1 MMSERSLAIGNKN
14 KYYNTKKPCKN
25 GHFSNRRTSN
35 GRCLEC
41 EKIQKVEWRASNYQ
55 KNLEADRKWA
65 KNNQDKVK
73 ATDERYRKN
82 NPEKVRA
89 KTRRWYK
96 KNASKIALRYKTD
109 PGYRLKRQIS
119 CINRRKREKERS
131 DNTINS
137 KSILELLVKQN
148 SKCIYCLSKLEK
160 FHIDHIVSL
169 AKDGQHSISNIQL
182 LYADCNKR
190 KSDKDPEIFANEIG
204 RLI

>member
-1 MMSERSLAIGNKN
+1 MMSERSLAIENKN
-14 KYYNTKKPCKN
+14 KYYNTKKPCQN
-25 GHFSNRRTSN
+25 GHFSDRRTSN

-41 EKIQKVEWRASNYQ
+41 EKEYKIKWRKENYQ
-55 KNLEADRKWA
+55 KNLESDRKWA

-73 ATDERYRKN
+73 AKDEKYRKN
-82 NPEKVRA
+82 NPDRVRA

-109 PGYRLKRQIS
+109 PDYRLKRQIS

-131 DNTINS
+131 DGTVNKKAIDRLFALQES
-137 KSILELLVKQN
+137 RCV
-148 SKCIYCLSKLEK
+148 YCFSRLEK

-169 AKDGQHSISNIQL
+169 AKDGQHSINNIQL
-182 LYADCNKR
+182 LCEDCNKR
-190 KSDKDPEIFANEIG
+190 KSDKDPEAFANELG